1 MAIEVKDIE
10 NIGMWRDNIEKMFID
25 IMVTKVNKGNMDNDT
40 FISHTWKKMLYE
52 VKNQGKIEFK
62 IAKTKV

>member
-10 NIGMWRDNIEKMFID
+10 NIGMWWDNIEKIFLD

-40 FISHTWKKMLYE
+40 FISHT
-52 VKNQGKIEFK
+52 
-62 IAKTKV
+62 

>member
-1 MAIEVKDIE
+1 
-10 NIGMWRDNIEKMFID
+10 MFID

>member
-25 IMVTKVNKGNMDNDT
+25 IMVTKVNNGNMDNDT
-40 FISHTWKKMLYE
+40 FISHT
-52 VKNQGKIEFK
+52 
-62 IAKTKV
+62 